1 MKNILK
7 TILLA
12 CSALVV
18 MIACN
23 KEAPLSTFK
32 NGEAVQITLSSS
44 QITPNV
50 SDSNRAPLVIRFN
63 NPQFATSLSNVKF
76 VTQIDLRGNNFA
88 NPLTS
93 TVIGSRIDS
102 IQNKVINDFLLKR
115 GVGFGQLV
123 DLQVRAIG
131 SYANNNDQQM
141 SQVLDLKFRAYR
153 IPPQVTPPTT
163 NKLFIVGDATNAW
176 WNSSLINNGINYLPS
191 QEFLRLSATSYAAKI
206 NFVPGPGKAY
216 LLLPRADDMG
226 WDLKYAI
233 AAGAPASAAFG
244 GRFGYRP
251 ASNTWDVNFPGPPAG
266 GWHTLRFDFQ
276 SGLYTVTTTDTP
288 VPDSLYAIGSAT
300 DGGWDNAVTNNNL
313 RRQFL
318 RRINSVQF
326 EGNLN
331 LRAGEMLK
339 FITKVSRW
347 QPQFGIGSSA
357 GNLGFNYGSTGD
369 PGVIIIPSQS
379 GMYKVEVNFL
389 DMTYKLT
396 KL

>member
-7 TILLA
+7 TMLLA
-12 CSALVV
+12 GSAIA
-18 MIACN
+18 MIMACN
-23 KEAPLSTFK
+23 KEAPLSSYN
-32 NGEAVQITLSSS
+32 NGNPVEITLNRTLL
-44 QITPNV
+44 TPNV
-50 SDSNRAPLVIRFN
+50 TDSNRAHLVISFN

-76 VTQIDLRGNNFA
+76 VTQIDVRGNNFA

-93 TVIGSRIDS
+93 TVIGTRIDS
-102 IQNKVINDFLLKR
+102 IQNKRINDFLLRR
-115 GVGFGQLV
+115 GVTFGQTV
-123 DLQVRAIG
+123 DLQIRAIG

-141 SQVLDLKFRAYR
+141 SQVLDLKFRTYR
-153 IPPQVTPPTT
+153 IPPQVTPPVTSQ
-163 NKLFIVGDATNAW
+163 LFIVGDATAGW
-176 WNSSLINNGINYLPS
+176 WNSNAPIS
-191 QEFLRLSATSYAAKI
+191 QQFLRLDNTNYAAKI

-251 ASNTWDVNFPGPPAG
+251 TSNTWDVNFPGPPAG

-300 DGGWDNAVTNNNL
+300 DGGWDNAVTNTNL

-331 LRAGEMLK
+331 LKAGEMLK
-339 FITKVSRW
+339 FITSVSRW

>member
-12 CSALVV
+12 SSALVL

-23 KEAPLSTFK
+23 KEAPLSFYT
-32 NGEAVQITLSSS
+32 NGEPVQITLSTN
-44 QITPNV
+44 QITPRV
-50 SDSNRAPLVIRFN
+50 ADSNRAQLVITFN
-63 NPQFATSLSNVKF
+63 NPRFATSLSNVKF
-76 VTQIDLRGNNFA
+76 VTQIDLKGNNFA

-102 IQNKVINDFLLKR
+102 IQNKIINNFLLNR
-115 GVGFGQLV
+115 GAGFNQLV
-123 DLQVRAIG
+123 DLEVRAIG

-141 SQVLDLKFRAYR
+141 SQVLGLKFRTYR
-153 IPPQVTPPTT
+153 VPPQVTPPIT
-163 NKLFIVGDATNAW
+163 NQLFIVGDATAGW
-176 WNSSLINNGINYLPS
+176 WNSNAPIS
-191 QEFLRLSATSYAAKI
+191 QKFLRLDNTTYAAKI
-206 NFVPGPGKAY
+206 NFEPGPGKAY
-216 LLLPRADDMG
+216 LLLPKDDDSG

-233 AAGAPASAAFG
+233 AVGSPASAAFG

-251 ASNTWDVNFPGPPAG
+251 SSSIWDANFPAPPAG

-300 DGGWDNAVTNNNL
+300 DGGWDNNVMNTNL

-318 RRINSVQF
+318 RRLNSVQF
-326 EGNLN
+326 EANLN
-331 LRAGEMLK
+331 LRGGEMLK
-339 FITKVSRW
+339 FITSIGRW
-347 QPQFGIGSSA
+347 QPQFGIGRSA
-357 GNLGFNYGSTGD
+357 GNLGFNYGNTGD
-369 PGVIIIPSQS
+369 PGVITVPPQS

>member
-1 MKNILK
+1 MLFAC
-7 TILLA
+7 LA
-12 CSALVV
+12 IVF
-18 MIACN
+18 MMACN
-23 KEAPLSTFK
+23 KEAPLSNYL
-32 NGEAVQITLSSS
+32 NGNPVEITLNRT
-44 QITPNV
+44 QITPAA
-50 SDSNRAPLVIRFN
+50 SDSDRASLVIRFN
-63 NPQFATSLSNVKF
+63 NPQFATALSNVKF
-76 VTQIDLRGNNFA
+76 VTQIDVRGNNFA

-93 TVIGSRIDS
+93 MVIGARIDS
-102 IQNKVINDFLLKR
+102 IQNKRINDFLLRR
-115 GVGFGQLV
+115 GIAFGQLV

-131 SYANNNDQQM
+131 SYANNNDQQL
-141 SQVLDLKFRAYR
+141 SQVVDLKFRTYR

-163 NKLFIVGDATNAW
+163 NKLFIVGDATDAW
-176 WNSSLINNGINYLPS
+176 WNASLVNNGISYLAS
-191 QEFLRLSATSYAAKI
+191 QELLRLDATNYAAKI

-216 LLLPRADDMG
+216 LLLPRSDDAG

-233 AAGAPASAAFG
+233 AAGAPPSAAFG
-244 GRFGYRP
+244 GRFGHRP
-251 ASNTWDVNFPGPPAG
+251 TSSMWDVNFPAPPAG

-276 SGLYTVTTTDTP
+276 SGLYTVTTTDAP

-300 DGGWDNAVTNNNL
+300 DGGWDNAVTNTNL

-331 LRAGEMLK
+331 LKAGEMLK

-369 PGVIIIPSQS
+369 PGVIVIPPQS